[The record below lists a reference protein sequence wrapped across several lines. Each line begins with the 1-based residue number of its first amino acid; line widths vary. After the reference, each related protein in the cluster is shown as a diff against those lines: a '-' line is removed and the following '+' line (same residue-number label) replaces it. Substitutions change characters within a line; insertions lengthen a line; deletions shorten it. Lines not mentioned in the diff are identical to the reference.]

1 MSAMSSSR
9 DTRIS
14 APLRLEP
21 FDAWLFMFLY
31 VLRVALAEGRMNGL
45 AQDELRE
52 ARGGHL

>member
-1 MSAMSSSR
+1 MSAMSPSR

-21 FDAWLFMFLY
+21 FDPSLFMFLY
-31 VLRVALAEGRMNGL
+31 VLRVALAERRMNGL

-52 ARGGHL
+52 ARGRHL